1 MQTLGTIAWWLVV
14 IGALN
19 WGLTVLGINL
29 VSLIFGMMPALE
41 TLVYALVG
49 LSGVWVL
56 LQKFEIV

>member
-1 MQTLGTIAWWLVV
+1 MKTLGTIAWWLVV

-19 WGLTVLGINL
+19 WGLVAMNMNL
-29 VSLIFGMMPALE
+29 VSMIFGSVPALE

-56 LQKFEIV
+56 LERFEIV

>member
-1 MQTLGTIAWWLVV
+1 MQTIGTIAWWLVV

-19 WGLTVLGINL
+19 WGLGVLGINL
-29 VSLIFGMMPALE
+29 VNMIFGMMPALE

-49 LSGVWVL
+49 LSGVYVL